1 MAIKT
6 FENCKELHDWVGKE
20 VAVTDWLTVTQQR
33 IDDFAKA
40 ADDYQWIHVDPE
52 RAAKSPFGSTIAHG
66 FLTMSLLSRFI
77 YEATEIK
84 SVRMGINYGMNRL
97 RFVSPV
103 KVNAEIR
110 ARFTLAS
117 VEDLKDGV
125 QTIWNVVIE
134 IKGSDKP
141 ALIAEWVTRRHE

>member
-52 RAAKSPFGSTIAHG
+52 RAAKSPIGSTIAHG

>member
-20 VAVTDWLTVTQQR
+20 VAVTDWLTMTQQR

-40 ADDYQWIHVDPE
+40 SDDYQWIHVDPE
-52 RAAKSPFGSTIAHG
+52 RASKSPFGSTIAHG

-84 SVRMGINYGMNRL
+84 GVRMGINYGMNRL

-125 QTIWNVVIE
+125 QTIWNVTVE

>member
-20 VAVTDWLTVTQQR
+20 VAVTDWLTMTQQR

-40 ADDYQWIHVDPE
+40 SDDYQWIHVDPE
-52 RAAKSPFGSTIAHG
+52 RASKSPFGSTIAHG

-125 QTIWNVVIE
+125 QTIWNVTVE

>member
-1 MAIKT
+1 MAIKV
-6 FENCKELHDWVGKE
+6 FENCQELHDWVGKE

-40 ADDYQWIHVDPE
+40 SDDYQWIHVDPE

-84 SVRMGINYGMNRL
+84 SVRMGINYGINRL

-103 KVNAEIR
+103 KVNSQIR

-125 QTIWNVVIE
+125 QTIWNVVVE
-134 IKGSDKP
+134 IKGSEKP
-141 ALIAEWVTRRHE
+141 ALIVEWVTRRHE

>member
-1 MAIKT
+1 MAIKV

-20 VAVTDWLTVTQQR
+20 IAVTDWLTVTQQR

-40 ADDYQWIHVDPE
+40 SDDYQWIHVDPE

-84 SVRMGINYGMNRL
+84 SVKMGINYGMNRL

-103 KVNAEIR
+103 KVNSDIR

-117 VEDLKDGV
+117 AEDLKDGI
-125 QTIWNVVIE
+125 QMIWNVVIE
-134 IKGSDKP
+134 IKGLEKP

>member
-1 MAIKT
+1 MAIKE
-6 FENCKELHDWVGKE
+6 FENCKELHDWIGKE

-40 ADDYQWIHVDPE
+40 SDDYQWIHVDPE
-52 RAAKSPFGSTIAHG
+52 RAAKSPFGATIAHG

-103 KVNAEIR
+103 KVNSDIR

-125 QTIWNVVIE
+125 QTIWNVVME
-134 IKGSDKP
+134 IKGSEKP

>member
-1 MAIKT
+1 MAIKE

-20 VAVTDWLTVTQQR
+20 VAVTEWLTMTQRR

-40 ADDYQWIHVDPE
+40 SDDYQWIHVDPE
-52 RAAKSPFGSTIAHG
+52 RAAKSPFGATIAHG

-103 KVNAEIR
+103 KVNSDIR

-134 IKGSDKP
+134 IKGSEKP

>member
-6 FENCKELHDWVGKE
+6 FENCKELHDWIGKE

-40 ADDYQWIHVDPE
+40 SDDYQWIHVDPE

-125 QTIWNVVIE
+125 QTIWTVVIE
-134 IKGSDKP
+134 IKGSEKP

>member
-1 MAIKT
+1 MAIKM

-40 ADDYQWIHVDPE
+40 SDDYQWIHVDPE

-125 QTIWNVVIE
+125 QTIWTVVIE
-134 IKGSDKP
+134 IKGSEKP

>member
-1 MAIKT
+1 MAIKV
-6 FENCKELHDWVGKE
+6 FENCKELHDWIGKE
-20 VAVTDWLTVTQQR
+20 VAVTGWLTITQQR

-40 ADDYQWIHVDPE
+40 VDDYQWIHVDPKQ
-52 RAAKSPFGSTIAHG
+52 AAKSPFGSTIAHG
-66 FLTMSLLSRFI
+66 FLTMSLMSRFI

-84 SVRMGINYGMNRL
+84 SVKMGINYGMNRL

-103 KVNAEIR
+103 KVNSAIR

-134 IKGSDKP
+134 IKGSEKP

>member
-1 MAIKT
+1 MAIKV

-40 ADDYQWIHVDPE
+40 SDDYQWIHVDPE
-52 RAAKSPFGSTIAHG
+52 RAAKSPFGATIAHG
-66 FLTMSLLSRFI
+66 FLTMSLMSRFM
-77 YEATEIK
+77 YEAVEIS
-84 SVRMGINYGMNRL
+84 SVRMGINYGLNRL

-103 KVNAEIR
+103 KVNSEIR
-110 ARFTLAS
+110 ARFVLAS

-125 QTIWNVVIE
+125 QAIWNVTVE

-141 ALIAEWVTRRHE
+141 ALIAEWIGRRHE

>member
-40 ADDYQWIHVDPE
+40 SDDYQWIHVDPE

-125 QTIWNVVIE
+125 QTIWTVVIE
-134 IKGSDKP
+134 IKGSEKP

>member
-40 ADDYQWIHVDPE
+40 SDDYQWIHVDPE

>member
-1 MAIKT
+1 MAIKE

-20 VAVTDWLTVTQQR
+20 VAVTDWLTMTQQR
-33 IDDFAKA
+33 IDDFAEA
-40 ADDYQWIHVDPE
+40 SDDYQWIHIDPE
-52 RAAKSPFGSTIAHG
+52 RAAKSPFGATIAHG

-103 KVNAEIR
+103 KVNSDIR

-134 IKGSDKP
+134 IKGSEKP

>member
-117 VEDLKDGV
+117 VEDLKGGV

>member
-40 ADDYQWIHVDPE
+40 SDDYQWIHVDPE

-110 ARFTLAS
+110 AHFTLAS
-117 VEDLKDGV
+117 VKDLKDGV
-125 QTIWNVVIE
+125 QTIWSVVIE

>member
-1 MAIKT
+1 MAIKE
-6 FENCKELHDWVGKE
+6 FENCNELHHWVGKE
-20 VAVTDWLTVTQQR
+20 VAVTTWLTVTQQR

-40 ADDYQWIHVDPE
+40 SDDYQWIHVDPE

-66 FLTMSLLSRFI
+66 FLTMTLLSRFI
-77 YEATEIK
+77 YEAIEIK
-84 SVRMGINYGMNRL
+84 SVKMGINYGMNRL

-103 KVNAEIR
+103 KVNSEIR

-125 QTIWNVVIE
+125 QMVWNVVIE
-134 IKGSDKP
+134 IKGSEKP
-141 ALIAEWVTRRHE
+141 ALIAEWLTRRHE

>member
-1 MAIKT
+1 MPKIT
-6 FENCKELHDWVGKE
+6 FGSLDELLALKGTE
-20 VAVTDWLTVTQQR
+20 VVVSDWLEITQERVDRFAQAT
-33 IDDFAKA
+33 DDH
-40 ADDYQWIHVDPE
+40 QWIHVDPE

-110 ARFTLAS
+110 AHFTLAS

>member
-1 MAIKT
+1 MAIKV
-6 FENCKELHDWVGKE
+6 FENCKQLHEWVGKE

-40 ADDYQWIHVDPE
+40 SDDYQWIHVDPE

-125 QTIWNVVIE
+125 QMIWNVVVE
-134 IKGSDKP
+134 IKGSEKP

>member
-40 ADDYQWIHVDPE
+40 SDDYQWIHVDPE

-125 QTIWNVVIE
+125 QTIWSVVIE

>member
-1 MAIKT
+1 MAIKE

-40 ADDYQWIHVDPE
+40 SDDYQWIHVDPE

-103 KVNAEIR
+103 KVNSDIR

-125 QTIWNVVIE
+125 QTIWNVVME
-134 IKGSDKP
+134 IKGSEKP

>member
-40 ADDYQWIHVDPE
+40 SDDYQWIHVDPE
-52 RAAKSPFGSTIAHG
+52 RAVKSPFGSTIAHG

>member
-20 VAVTDWLTVTQQR
+20 VAVTDWLIVTQQR

-40 ADDYQWIHVDPE
+40 SDDYQWIHVDSE
-52 RAAKSPFGSTIAHG
+52 RAAKSSFGSTIAHG

-84 SVRMGINYGMNRL
+84 SVRMGINYGLNRL

-103 KVNAEIR
+103 KVNSEIR

-125 QTIWNVVIE
+125 QTIWNVTVE
-134 IKGSDKP
+134 IKGSEKP

>member
-1 MAIKT
+1 MAIKV
-6 FENCKELHDWVGKE
+6 FENCAELHDWVGKE
-20 VAVTDWLTVTQQR
+20 IAVTEWLTVTQQR

-40 ADDYQWIHVDPE
+40 SDDYQWIHVDPE

-84 SVRMGINYGMNRL
+84 SVKMGINYGMNRL

-103 KVNAEIR
+103 KVNSEIR

-117 VEDLKDGV
+117 VEDLKDGI
-125 QTIWNVVIE
+125 QMIWNVVIE
-134 IKGSDKP
+134 IKGSEKP

>member
-6 FENCKELHDWVGKE
+6 FENCKELRDWIGKE

-40 ADDYQWIHVDPE
+40 SDDYQWIHVDPQ
-52 RAAKSPFGSTIAHG
+52 RAAESPFGTTIAHG

-103 KVNAEIR
+103 KVNSEIR
-110 ARFTLAS
+110 ARFVLAA

-125 QTIWNVVIE
+125 QTIWNVTVE
-134 IKGSDKP
+134 IKGSEKP

>member
-134 IKGSDKP
+134 IKGSEKP

>member
-40 ADDYQWIHVDPE
+40 SDDYQWIHVDPE
-52 RAAKSPFGSTIAHG
+52 RAAKSPYGSTIAHG

-125 QTIWNVVIE
+125 QTIWTVVIE
-134 IKGSDKP
+134 IKGSEKP

>member
-1 MAIKT
+1 MAIKV

-40 ADDYQWIHVDPE
+40 SDDYQWIHVDPE

-103 KVNAEIR
+103 KVNSEIR

-134 IKGSDKP
+134 IKGSEKP

>member
-1 MAIKT
+1 MAIKV

-20 VAVTDWLTVTQQR
+20 VAVTEWLTVTQQR

-40 ADDYQWIHVDPE
+40 SDDYQWIHVDPE

-84 SVRMGINYGMNRL
+84 SVKMGINYGMNRL

-103 KVNAEIR
+103 KVSSDIR

-117 VEDLKDGV
+117 VEDLKDGI
-125 QTIWNVVIE
+125 QMIWNVVIE
-134 IKGSDKP
+134 IKGSEKP

>member
-6 FENCKELHDWVGKE
+6 FENCKELHDWIGKE
-20 VAVTDWLTVTQQR
+20 VALTDWLTVTQAR

-40 ADDYQWIHVDPE
+40 SDDYQWIHVDPE

-84 SVRMGINYGMNRL
+84 SVRMGINYGLNRL

-103 KVNAEIR
+103 KVNSEIR
-110 ARFTLAS
+110 ARFVLAA

-125 QTIWNVVIE
+125 QTIWNVTVE
-134 IKGSDKP
+134 IKGSEKP

>member
-1 MAIKT
+1 
-6 FENCKELHDWVGKE
+6 
-20 VAVTDWLTVTQQR
+20 
-33 IDDFAKA
+33 
-40 ADDYQWIHVDPE
+40 
-52 RAAKSPFGSTIAHG
+52 
-66 FLTMSLLSRFI
+66 
-77 YEATEIK
+77 
-84 SVRMGINYGMNRL
+84 MGINYGMNRL

>member
-6 FENCKELHDWVGKE
+6 FENCKEMHDWVGKE
-20 VAVTDWLTVTQQR
+20 VAVTNWLTVTQQR

-40 ADDYQWIHVDPE
+40 SGDYQWIHVDPE

-66 FLTMSLLSRFI
+66 FLTMSLLSQFI
-77 YEATEIK
+77 YEAMEIK

-103 KVNAEIR
+103 KVNSEIR

-125 QTIWNVVIE
+125 QTTWNVTVE

-141 ALIAEWVTRRHE
+141 ALIAEWIGRRHE

>member
-1 MAIKT
+1 MALKT
-6 FENCKELHDWVGKE
+6 FENCKELHQWVGKE
-20 VAVTDWLTVTQQR
+20 VAVTEWLTITQQR

-40 ADDYQWIHVDPE
+40 SDDYQWIHVDPE
-52 RAAKSPFGSTIAHG
+52 RAAKSPFGATIAHG

-103 KVNAEIR
+103 KVNSEIR
-110 ARFTLAS
+110 ARFVLAS

-125 QTIWNVVIE
+125 QAIWNVTVE

-141 ALIAEWVTRRHE
+141 ALIAEWIGRRHE